1 MKRKSNSRI
10 LLVITAAAAVVVLLL
25 AFAHKKQTT
34 ETVPESGPEAGAP
47 EQTAPAPEPAVSAPA
62 GIDASSAAWTFDAY
76 ETAMAGSGR
85 KSNISSGTFDAIR
98 ARSKTA
104 HDIVANYLTQHFGSA
119 DPAVLRAFDE
129 VPREY
134 FHYNYQTGQS
144 SASSAYE
151 DKVDKVKAWAIGYG
165 SALSDYLGQAYMT
178 ELLQPKP
185 TDVALEIGTGSGYQ
199 SALLSR
205 IVKKMYS
212 IEIIKP
218 LGEAVQKIYAP
229 LGYDNIETKVGDG
242 FYGWPEVSGGFDDI
256 IVTAAA
262 QYVPPALIDQL
273 KPGGRM
279 VIPVGQPFKR
289 GQFLYVYTKDADGKV
304 HSKKDIGVYFIPFT
318 GDISKTPASSG
329 N

>member
-1 MKRKSNSRI
+1 MIKKTNTKIWII
-10 LLVITAAAAVVVLLL
+10 LLAIIVVIVLLL
-25 AFAHKKQTT
+25 VFTHKNSTPKTTSSPNAVKSDTQSIPASTT
-34 ETVPESGPEAGAP
+34 ENTLPLHTGV
-47 EQTAPAPEPAVSAPA
+47 
-62 GIDASSAAWTFDAY
+62 DASSPTWTFDAY
-76 ETAMAGSGR
+76 QTAMTASGR
-85 KSNISSGTFDAIR
+85 TSNTSANTFALVQER
-98 ARSKTA
+98 KKTA

-119 DPAVLRAFDE
+119 DPNVMLAFDE

-165 SALSDYLGQAYMT
+165 SALSDYLGQTYMT
-178 ELLQPKP
+178 QLLHPKP
-185 TDVALEIGTGSGYQ
+185 TDVVLEIGTGSGYQ

-218 LGEAVQKIYAP
+218 LGAAVEKIYTP
-229 LGYDNIETKVGDG
+229 LGYDNIQTKVGDG
-242 FYGWPEVSGGFDDI
+242 FYGWPEVKGGFDEI

-262 QYVPPALIDQL
+262 QYVPPALIEQL
-273 KPGGRM
+273 KPGGTM

-289 GQFLYVYTKDADGKV
+289 NQFLYVYTKDADGKV

-318 GDISKTPASSG
+318 GAISKNSTA